1 MKRLRSC
8 AQLLDLPCAC
18 RKSNPDIL
26 VVQPAEDR
34 TATNTPYPLNNT
46 R

>member
-1 MKRLRSC
+1 MKRLRRC